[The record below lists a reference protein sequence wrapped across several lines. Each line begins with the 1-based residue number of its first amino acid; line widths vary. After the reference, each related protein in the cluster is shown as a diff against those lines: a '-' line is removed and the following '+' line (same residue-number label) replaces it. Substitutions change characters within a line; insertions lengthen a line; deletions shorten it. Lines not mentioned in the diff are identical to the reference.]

1 MPVRTGPIT
10 RDAST
15 VAVGLA
21 QIRVGNSAANIANA
35 NPVLT
40 ASHSIG
46 ALADTKLTSSVE
58 FWKLESGF
66 PAQEDLSI
74 PIKET
79 VSLECSFKEITPK
92 TIALARG
99 IDPTSGGSTVTAMGF
114 TVFKS
119 AAGTYDSGKIITC
132 ETTCPQ
138 DTFSVKFTSAS
149 AYTVE
154 GFASGPLTGSG
165 TVAGASTFQLNA
177 ALQITIPASY
187 FTGTWANGDVFR
199 FSTVK
204 SAYDQAH
211 SGSIGLGGMSAPA
224 YVRMEAYYTF
234 PNGVNHMHI
243 IFPRANVTSSMEIAF
258 NASDNAAPAITFE
271 SKGASSDVS
280 GGNAVWDTMSL
291 GRILFD

>member
-35 NPVLT
+35 MPCLT
-40 ASHSIG
+40 SSHSIG

-79 VSLECSFKEITPK
+79 VSLECSFKEITPR

-119 AAGTYDSGKIITC
+119 VAGTYDSAKIITC

-138 DTFSVKFTSAS
+138 DTFTVKFSSAT

-154 GFASGPLTGSG
+154 GYASGPLTGAG
-165 TVAGASTFQLNA
+165 TVGSSSTFQLNA

-187 FTGTWANGDVFR
+187 FTGTWANDNDGVLPQYNIRTDR
-199 FSTVK
+199 FDLALEAMGKVDKSYKAKREDRLKAAEQKEVST
-204 SAYDQAH
+204 
-211 SGSIGLGGMSAPA
+211 
-224 YVRMEAYYTF
+224 E
-234 PNGVNHMHI
+234 
-243 IFPRANVTSSMEIAF
+243 SSQQ
-258 NASDNAAPAITFE
+258 P
-271 SKGASSDVS
+271 
-280 GGNAVWDTMSL
+280 
-291 GRILFD
+291 